1 MKLLKQRQNLYLLDR
16 VMHNSADEHK
26 SIGNNW
32 IIGWFLLNITS
43 SESIHDILTHF
54 HLNAFLLEQ
63 V

>member
-1 MKLLKQRQNLYLLDR
+1 
-16 VMHNSADEHK
+16 MHNSADEHK

-32 IIGWFLLNITS
+32 IVGWFLLNITS